1 MNTQQY
7 QDALINHLIG
17 FTVKNEGMHLIVE
30 GPKGYVDV
38 WPTTGKWICRGDQK
52 QGFGLRELLLYITKG
67 ETLNVAKPPVSI
79 TLKHGTALWLR
90 GVMQNPLWSSPE
102 AEPEEDSQARAEVF
116 KAVEHI
122 KS

>member
-1 MNTQQY
+1 MDTQQY
-7 QDALINHLIG
+7 QTALINHLIG

-67 ETLNVAKPPVSI
+67 ETLNVVKPPVSI
-79 TLKHGTALWLR
+79 TLKHSTAMWLR

-102 AEPEEDSQARAEVF
+102 AEPEEESQPRAEVF
-116 KAVEHI
+116 KAVGHVQP
-122 KS
+122 